1 MKSKTLLNKI
11 ILILITLLQST
22 YILLEIKK
30 DIVIGMKNL
39 EQVQIKERM
48 AISKVQVYLNELM
61 ILLVISMVV
70 WLIVNR
76 KKDLFVKNLKNN
88 ILFIIFL
95 CAITCIISYV
105 LNLPIGNV
113 LENIWILFIVNI
125 FLIIYYIYKI
135 F

>member
-30 DIVIGMKNL
+30 DIFIGMKNL

-70 WLIVNR
+70 WLI
-76 KKDLFVKNLKNN
+76 VKNLKNN

>member
-95 CAITCIISYV
+95 CAIT
-105 LNLPIGNV
+105 
-113 LENIWILFIVNI
+113 F
-125 FLIIYYIYKI
+125 
-135 F
+135 

>member
-30 DIVIGMKNL
+30 DIFIGMKNL

-113 LENIWILFIVNI
+113 LENIWILSIVNI